1 MILKQEL
8 SPQNGRYTP
17 LLFFYLGKNEKT
29 RISTHSAG
37 SFFVNLLQLLSKI
50 FYSKIA
56 SSRSH
61 LLDIKRII
69 LAYCLAHILFR
80 NKTFLFVKIDS
91 WNFQHLMDF
100 SLFRE
105 SIEKMEVKAVWMSWF
120 FVKFHEIPNQT
131 DAENFSCLSWQTKKC
146 YS

>member
-1 MILKQEL
+1 MGWFFSEGEFWFSKNVVASALKLIMILKQEL

-17 LLFFYLGKNEKT
+17 LLFFHLGKNEKK

-50 FYSKIA
+50 FYFKIA
-56 SSRSH
+56 SSRGH
-61 LLDIKRII
+61 LLDRKRTI

-91 WNFQHLMDF
+91 WNFQQLIDIGLKPHKI
-100 SLFRE
+100 SAQSKE
-105 SIEKMEVKAVWMSWF
+105 
-120 FVKFHEIPNQT
+120 
-131 DAENFSCLSWQTKKC
+131 
-146 YS
+146 